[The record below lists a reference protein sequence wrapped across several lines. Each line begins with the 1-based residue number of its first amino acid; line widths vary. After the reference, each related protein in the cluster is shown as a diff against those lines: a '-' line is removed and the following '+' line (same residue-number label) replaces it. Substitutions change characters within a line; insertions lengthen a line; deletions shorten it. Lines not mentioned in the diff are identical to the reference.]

1 TESNNPIVS
10 PISRKELVNQES
22 RYSVKLED
30 AEKRASEAQT
40 KVYELKQRLDEV
52 EREVS
57 LKECNVDR
65 LKAELDAAC
74 KECETIRA
82 RMHSQSSETGRTK
95 TEILRTGGMS

>member
-1 TESNNPIVS
+1 M
-10 PISRKELVNQES
+10 NQES

-65 LKAELDAAC
+65 KCRMGQTDSILQKM
-74 KECETIRA
+74 TQHRA
-82 RMHSQSSETGRTK
+82 RSPDDGIIVVLCRRFT
-95 TEILRTGGMS
+95 